1 VFGLTNIMP
10 RISKSKR
17 RRGSELIEFTWVFLP
32 LLVIVFATVDVA
44 WTIFAKS
51 TLAYAVRAGLRV
63 GITMTGTKANGTDLT
78 TLVKQ
83 SVQANA
89 SGFLGKLSTDA
100 RWQNIKVHYYDGG
113 TLADVS
119 TSPGGNKPGN
129 IITVS
134 IEGYTLNP
142 LVARLWGWNQSPDKS
157 AAGVGDIAVDRIEPS
172 TDLPA
177 IGVAP

>member
-1 VFGLTNIMP
+1 MFGLTNIMP

-17 RRGSELIEFTWVFLP
+17 RRGSELLEFTWVFLP
-32 LLVIVFATVDVA
+32 LLVMVFATVDVA

-51 TLAYAVRAGLRV
+51 TMAYAVRAGLRV

-89 SGFLGKLSTDA
+89 SGFLGKLSTDP
-100 RWQNIKVHYYDGG
+100 RWLYIKVHYYDGG

-119 TSPGGNKPGN
+119 TTAGGNKPGN
-129 IITVS
+129 IMTVS

-142 LVARLWGWNQSPDKS
+142 LVARLWGWNKSPDSS
-157 AAGVGDIAVDRIEPS
+157 AAGVGEIAVDRIEPS
-172 TDLPA
+172 TDLAA
-177 IGVAP
+177 IGVSP